1 MGLIKKRMT
10 VTKSLAMNGKDTG
23 AIVGIKGYLLG
34 QIIRMDPDKEMKL
47 GSDASQS
54 DIVIINP
61 LVAKQHCSVKY
72 IQGEKQYQVK
82 NLSDRE
88 VIADMEMDL
97 IKDREYL
104 LQPGTRLY
112 VGSAENEIRLG

>member
-1 MGLIKKRMT
+1 MT

-34 QIIRMDPDKEMKL
+34 QIIRLEQGKEITL
-47 GSDASQS
+47 GSEASLS
-54 DIVIINP
+54 DVVIINP

-82 NLSDRE
+82 NLSDGE
-88 VIADMEMDL
+88 LIADMEQDL
-97 IKDREYL
+97 IKDKEYIF
-104 LQPGTRLY
+104 QPGTRLY